1 MSKML
6 NTFYDFKLADGTTV
20 PLTLNFY
27 YLYQLRTKNKA
38 MYERYNRIMVNQSKG
53 NYDDIENVEIL
64 YTAYACA
71 GIARPEIT
79 LMQFDEF
86 LMLCGSNREAV
97 GKALQALLAPKN

>member
-6 NTFYDFKLADGTTV
+6 NTFYDFKMADGTTV

-27 YLYQLRTKNKA
+27 YLYQLKSKNKA
-38 MYERYNRIMVNQSKG
+38 MYERYNKIMVNQSKG

-64 YTAYACA
+64 YTAYCCA
-71 GIARPEIT
+71 MLAKPE
-79 LMQFDEF
+79 LNDVQFEEF
-86 LMLCGSNREAV
+86 LMLCGGNRDAV